1 MQMRRLLWDIHNLRY
16 DLPVLRNSRGV
27 SAVAG
32 FHKDVVSQKLFI
44 GCWGELAARMEGVVS
59 QFLTHPEIENGAETG
74 GRTCDFQTTQEYI
87 TASVTAHMNK
97 TRPAPSR

>member
-1 MQMRRLLWDIHNLRY
+1 
-16 DLPVLRNSRGV
+16 
-27 SAVAG
+27 
-32 FHKDVVSQKLFI
+32 
-44 GCWGELAARMEGVVS
+44 MEGVVS
-59 QFLTHPEIENGAETG
+59 QFLTHPEIENEAETG